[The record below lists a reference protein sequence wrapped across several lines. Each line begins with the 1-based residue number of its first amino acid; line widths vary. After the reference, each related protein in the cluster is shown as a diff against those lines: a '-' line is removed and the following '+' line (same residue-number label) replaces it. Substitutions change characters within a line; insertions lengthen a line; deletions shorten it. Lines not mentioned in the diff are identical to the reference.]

1 MELKR
6 VFILYSERSGSNLLR
21 VLLGNHPDLSAPV
34 SPQFLDS
41 FAPHIEKF
49 GDLRK
54 KENGITLISHLMKY
68 ANHPF
73 SDWHLT
79 ISAED
84 IYSEFLPRSFIAAVD
99 ALYAAKARQGNKS
112 GYVCKERHLFN
123 YSGLVMSGLQNIDWV
138 FLHRDPRD
146 VVSSWLKNNMLYFT
160 AYEAARSWKED
171 QKKCLALHNAYN
183 LSYHQLSYEQL
194 ITDTEKTLTALL
206 KYLKLNIEE
215 QCFQNE
221 QHSREANRNVL
232 WKNLNKPI
240 NSSNKKNYIDI
251 LSRKQISIVESV
263 CKQQM
268 KTLGYQLET
277 DGQWSPAIGENNYQ
291 YFNKVKELLNQK
303 IYSNQQ
309 TSDLLQDRKKLKHEL
324 ISSL

>member
-34 SPQFLDS
+34 SPQFFDS
-41 FAPHIEKF
+41 FAPHVEKF
-49 GDLRK
+49 GNLRNR
-54 KENGITLISHLMKY
+54 ENSIRLLSDLMKY

-73 SDWHLT
+73 SDWNLQ

-84 IYSEFLPRSFIAAVD
+84 IYSEFAPQNFIETVD
-99 ALYAAKARQGNKS
+99 ALYAAKAREERKL

-123 YSGLVMSGLQNIDWV
+123 YSGLVMASLSDIDWI

-171 QKKCLALHNAYN
+171 QKKCLALHHAYD
-183 LSYHQLSYEQL
+183 LSYHRLSYEHL
-194 ITDTEKTLTALL
+194 ITDTEQTLAPLL
-206 KYLKLNIEE
+206 RYLDLNVDE

-221 QHSREANRNVL
+221 QHSEEANRNVL

-240 NSSNKKNYIDI
+240 DPSNKKNYVDI
-251 LSRKQISIVESV
+251 LSQKQTRIVESI
-263 CKQQM
+263 CKKQM
-268 KTLGYQLET
+268 KALGYHLET
-277 DGQWSPAIGENNYQ
+277 EGQWSPAIGATNYR
-291 YFNKVKELLNQK
+291 YFNKVKELVNQK
-303 IYSNQQ
+303 IRSNKK
-309 TSDLLQDRKKLKHEL
+309 TSDLLEDRQKLKHEL
-324 ISSL
+324 LSRL

>member
-1 MELKR
+1 MKLKR

-34 SPQFLDS
+34 SPQFFDS
-41 FAPHIEKF
+41 FTPHIERF

-54 KENGITLISHLMKY
+54 RENCTTLISRLITY

-73 SDWHLT
+73 SNWNLT
-79 ISAED
+79 VSGDD
-84 IYSEFLPRSFIAAVD
+84 IYSQFTPENFIETVD
-99 ALYAAKARQGNKS
+99 ALYATKAREENKL

-123 YSGLVMSGLQNIDWV
+123 YGGLVMSGLSDVNWI

-160 AYEAARSWKED
+160 AYEAAQSWKED
-171 QKKCLALHNAYN
+171 QKKCLALHHAYN
-183 LSYHQLSYEQL
+183 LSYHQLSYEEL
-194 ITDTEKTLTALL
+194 ITDTEQTLSPLL
-206 KYLKLNIEE
+206 SYLDLNIDE

-221 QHSREANRNVL
+221 QQNAEANRNVL

-240 NSSNKKNYIDI
+240 DSSNKKNYVDI
-251 LSRKQISIVESV
+251 LSKKQTLIVESV
-263 CKQQM
+263 CKQLM
-268 KTLGYQLET
+268 KKLGYQLET
-277 DGQWSPAIGENNYQ
+277 DGQWSPAIGKTNYQ

-303 IYSNQQ
+303 MRSNKE
-309 TSDLLQDRKKLKHEL
+309 TSNLLQDRQNLKHEL
-324 ISSL
+324 INSL

>member
-21 VLLGNHPDLSAPV
+21 VLLGNHPDLAAPV
-34 SPQFLDS
+34 SPQFFDS
-41 FAPHIEKF
+41 FTPHVEKF

-54 KENGITLISHLMKY
+54 KENSIKLISHLIKY

-73 SDWHLT
+73 SDWNLD

-84 IYSEFLPRSFIAAVD
+84 IYSEFSPRNFIEAVD
-99 ALYAAKARQGNKS
+99 ALYASKAQEEDKS

-123 YSGLVMSGLQNIDWV
+123 YSGLVIASLSDINWI

-160 AYEAARSWKED
+160 AYEAAQSWKED
-171 QKKCLALHNAYN
+171 QKKCLALHHAYN
-183 LSYHQLSYEQL
+183 VSYHQLSYEQL
-194 ITDTEKTLTALL
+194 ITDTEQTLTPLL
-206 KYLKLNIEE
+206 KYISLNIEE

-221 QHSREANRNVL
+221 QDNEEASRNVL

-240 NSSNKKNYIDI
+240 DSSNKKNYVDI
-251 LSRKQISIVESV
+251 LSQKQTLIVESV

-277 DGQWSPAIGENNYQ
+277 DGQWAPAIGENNYQ

-303 IYSNQQ
+303 IRSNNE

-324 ISSL
+324 ISRL

>member
-21 VLLGNHPDLSAPV
+21 VLLGNHPNLSAPV
-34 SPQFLDS
+34 SPQFFDS
-41 FAPHIEKF
+41 FTPHIEKF

-54 KENGITLISHLMKY
+54 RENSITLISKLSTY

-73 SDWHLT
+73 SNWNLKT
-79 ISAED
+79 SAED
-84 IYSEFLPRSFIAAVD
+84 IYSECTPKNFIESVD
-99 ALYAAKARQGNKS
+99 ALYATKAREENKG

-123 YSGLVMSGLQNIDWV
+123 YSGLVMAGLSDINWV
-138 FLHRDPRD
+138 FLYRDPRD

-160 AYEAARSWKED
+160 AYEAAQSWKED
-171 QKKCLALHNAYN
+171 QKKCLALHHAYN
-183 LSYHQLSYEQL
+183 LSYHEISYEEL
-194 ITDTEKTLTALL
+194 ITDTEQTLAPLL
-206 KYLKLNIEE
+206 KYLELNINE

-221 QHSREANRNVL
+221 QNNEEANRNVL

-240 NSSNKKNYIDI
+240 DSSNKKNYVDI
-251 LSRKQISIVESV
+251 LSQKQLSIVESV

-268 KTLGYQLET
+268 KALGYQLET
-277 DGQWSPAIGENNYQ
+277 DGQWSPAIGEHNYK

-303 IYSNQQ
+303 IRSNKE
-309 TSDLLQDRKKLKHEL
+309 TSDLLQDRQNLKHEL
-324 ISSL
+324 IKNL